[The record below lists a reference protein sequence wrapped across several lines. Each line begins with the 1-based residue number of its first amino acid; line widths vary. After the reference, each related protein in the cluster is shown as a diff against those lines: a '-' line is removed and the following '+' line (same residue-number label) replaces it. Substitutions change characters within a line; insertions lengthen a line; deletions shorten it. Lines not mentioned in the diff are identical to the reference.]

1 VAVRIQSSLLG
12 WLAKAAPGTNKPD
25 ADDAILSLRKDLV
38 NCGRFPFP
46 ITRTTGATGL
56 LLGTEKVQGSII
68 FHRLDLIA
76 TALALDVFFFP
87 EGVWDVTIDHACI
100 VRGAVAD
107 LTSDMTLLLQVID
120 SGVTRFSI
128 LNQLVNS
135 LTLNQRYHN
144 NFTLTVSKE
153 IPTNIRLQNT
163 AGLGTGTSFSLLSII
178 ANRIY

>member
-1 VAVRIQSSLLG
+1 MG
-12 WLAKAAPGTNKPD
+12 WLAKANPGNSKPESRD
-25 ADDAILSLRKDLV
+25 GIMEINPLLS

-46 ITRTTGATGL
+46 ITRTTGPTGSL
-56 LLGTEKVQGSII
+56 LATEKTAGSII

-76 TALALDVFFFP
+76 TVLATDIFFFP
-87 EGVWDVTIDHACI
+87 EGVWDVVIDHACI

-107 LTSDMTLLLQVID
+107 LTSDMSLLLQVID
-120 SGVTRFSI
+120 SGVTRFAI

-144 NFTLTVSKE
+144 QFTLTVTKE

>member
-1 VAVRIQSSLLG
+1 MKFPASLLG
-12 WLAKAAPGTNKPD
+12 WLAKANPGNAKPD
-25 ADDAILSLRKDLV
+25 DRDGILQIDPIFL
-38 NCGRFPFP
+38 NAGRFPYP
-46 ITRTTGATGL
+46 ITRTSGAAGTL
-56 LLGTEKVQGSII
+56 LASEKVTGSII

-76 TALALDVFFFP
+76 TALGTDVFAFP

-107 LTSDMTLLLQVID
+107 LTSDMTLLLQVVD
-120 SGVTRFSI
+120 AGVTRFAL

-144 NFTLTVSKE
+144 QFTVTVTKE
-153 IPTNIRLQNT
+153 IPTNIRLQNSV
-163 AGLGTGTSFSLLSII
+163 GLGTGTSFSLLSII

>member
-1 VAVRIQSSLLG
+1 LLG
-12 WLAKAAPGTNKPD
+12 WLAKANPGNAKPEERD
-25 ADDAILSLRKDLV
+25 GIIQIDPVLV
-38 NCGRFPFP
+38 NAGRFPYP
-46 ITRTTGATGL
+46 ILRTTGATGL
-56 LLGTEKVQGSII
+56 LAATEKVSGSII

-76 TALALDVFFFP
+76 TALATDVFFFP
-87 EGVWDVTIDHACI
+87 EGVWDVHIQHRC
-100 VRGAVAD
+100 VPRGAVAD

-135 LTLNQRYHN
+135 LTLNQVYQER
-144 NFTLTVSKE
+144 FTLTVTKE

-178 ANRIY
+178 ANKIY